1 MLVRARQPQGG
12 RPERGSSLHQHS
24 SGRTRERPAIQR
36 ADYEP
41 NRSCAPRPS
50 PPCSVMTEL
59 RRSGPLRERPP
70 PRGRPPLTG
79 PGTVTRP
86 LLIAPEY
93 TAREENVARR
103 LAFRSGASNR
113 PPDPTC
119 RCRGPTRRPGPLI
132 GEWRGRRRKRLR
144 RSFRLPRLRGLQLH
158 AGLVAVRENDAGGF
172 ECVLNSKTLFVCRR
186 AKSVLNLREQGN
198 AETCSRAEPV
208 ARPTEKLPRGLDL
221 SAGDHP
227 FTRPSRR
234 SAARALFRLV
244 SSVPA

>member
-41 NRSCAPRPS
+41 NRSCAPHPS
-50 PPCSVMTEL
+50 PSCSVMTEL
-59 RRSGPLRERPP
+59 RRSGPLREPP
-70 PRGRPPLTG
+70 PPGGRPPLAG

-103 LAFRSGASNR
+103 FAFRSGASNR

-119 RCRGPTRRPGPLI
+119 GCRGPTRSLVDSSLNGEGGGGSGCVAHFAFRGFGAFSFTPGSSP
-132 GEWRGRRRKRLR
+132 
-144 RSFRLPRLRGLQLH
+144 F
-158 AGLVAVRENDAGGF
+158 V
-172 ECVLNSKTLFVCRR
+172 KTMP
-186 AKSVLNLREQGN
+186 AAS
-198 AETCSRAEPV
+198 
-208 ARPTEKLPRGLDL
+208 
-221 SAGDHP
+221 SA
-227 FTRPSRR
+227 S
-234 SAARALFRLV
+234 
-244 SSVPA
+244 